1 MVIFHCYIS
10 SPEGINL
17 NQQNWVGTRCGFWQ
31 AKTMASSLVFW
42 ASNGQLWRSPWNLS
56 GCMFQKN
63 GGYAPVTQV
72 LGNVGN
78 QKSLGLLTPLE
89 STRHVLYLI
98 LVQTQSLQQKQD
110 HSPLHQEKRSYWRS
124 TDHISS
130 VFCFMWHPFCI
141 STKYNKCI

>member
-1 MVIFHCYIS
+1 
-10 SPEGINL
+10 
-17 NQQNWVGTRCGFWQ
+17 
-31 AKTMASSLVFW
+31 
-42 ASNGQLWRSPWNLS
+42 
-56 GCMFQKN
+56 MFQKN

-110 HSPLHQEKRSYWRS
+110 HSPLHQEKKELLTINRSHFFGVLFHVTPILY
-124 TDHISS
+124 I
-130 VFCFMWHPFCI
+130 
-141 STKYNKCI
+141 Y